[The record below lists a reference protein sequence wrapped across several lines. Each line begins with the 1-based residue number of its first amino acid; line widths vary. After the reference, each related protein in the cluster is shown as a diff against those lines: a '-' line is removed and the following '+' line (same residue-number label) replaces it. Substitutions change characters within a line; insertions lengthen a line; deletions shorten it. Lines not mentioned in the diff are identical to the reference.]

1 MLIHIQSTHSY
12 KTCGA
17 NDPGKN
23 KIMRSAFLNAEEIG
37 IKIHSLVVNRPSH
50 TVYMIAESENF
61 EDIHSEFIKM
71 KGIGVI
77 ILDKKTTPL
86 KVDPTKKI
94 YESPDGGKTIY
105 ERDFGDHINKKKI
118 K

>member
-61 EDIHSEFIKM
+61 EDIDKM
-71 KGIGVI
+71 FEP
-77 ILDKKTTPL
+77 ILTKTDDKITPVL
-86 KVDPTKKI
+86 PMTLD
-94 YESPDGGKTIY
+94 
-105 ERDFGDHINKKKI
+105 
-118 K
+118 

>member
-23 KIMRSAFLNAEEIG
+23 KIMRNAFLNAEEIG

-61 EDIHSEFIKM
+61 EDIDKM
-71 KGIGVI
+71 FEP
-77 ILDKKTTPL
+77 ILTKTDDKITPVL
-86 KVDPTKKI
+86 PMTLD
-94 YESPDGGKTIY
+94 
-105 ERDFGDHINKKKI
+105 
-118 K
+118 